1 MKANLKVLSL
11 AALASLLG
19 VGAVTASSVGIKNA
33 LNKAGSSIIKSDT
46 YSSIDVDT
54 LDELYFAYG
63 ANSEL
68 GGAAN
73 LLEISSCIKRLRLK
87 VRDSSAIDEVELKK
101 LGARG
106 VIAKGQAVQV
116 IIGTEAEH
124 VADEMKRYVKQ

>member
-1 MKANLKVLSL
+1 MSIEESGYIH
-11 AALASLLG
+11 AL
-19 VGAVTASSVGIKNA
+19 VEN
-33 LNKAGSSIIKSDT
+33 
-46 YSSIDVDT
+46 
-54 LDELYFAYG
+54 
-63 ANSEL
+63 L

-73 LLEISSCIKRLRLK
+73 LLEISSCITRLRLK
-87 VRDSSAIDEVELKK
+87 VRDSSAIDEAELKK

>member
-1 MKANLKVLSL
+1 MMVPLRHVVYYVIFSWAIRHFDLPTVGRADDDTAEEEEHVSIEESGYIH
-11 AALASLLG
+11 AL
-19 VGAVTASSVGIKNA
+19 VEN
-33 LNKAGSSIIKSDT
+33 
-46 YSSIDVDT
+46 
-54 LDELYFAYG
+54 
-63 ANSEL
+63 L

-73 LLEISSCIKRLRLK
+73 LLEISSCITRLRLK
-87 VRDSSAIDEVELKK
+87 VRDSSAIDEAELKK